1 MALSGAVTEASDATA
16 SDEVLDVEVDD
27 LDADDREV
35 DDREVADREVD
46 GREVDADGA
55 VVVEI
60 EDGDD
65 DGDSDPDSD
74 ADDEADA
81 GGSRWGA
88 RRRRVARSDP
98 ADADRGGDTPSYGPL
113 TVVLAVLAAAGLA
126 GTLFFGFA
134 WNRERTADAA
144 EASMRT
150 TASDFL
156 VALFDFDGRTI
167 DDDFDNIMSY
177 ATGDFADQAEA
188 QFADDDTRAALREVQ
203 ASSRVEVRDLFVQ
216 SFDGDRGRV
225 FAVVDQTIANN
236 QFPQPRSDQVR
247 LEVGLRRVDGDWKVA
262 TLDVLEAP
270 AAQAAVAGGTVPTA
284 SGSGG

>member
-1 MALSGAVTEASDATA
+1 MALSGALTEASDAEA
-16 SDEVLDVEVDD
+16 SDEVLDVE
-27 LDADDREV
+27 LDALDV
-35 DDREVADREVD
+35 DALD
-46 GREVDADGA
+46 VDADGA
-55 VVVEI
+55 VDDEVDVDAD
-60 EDGDD
+60 DGD
-65 DGDSDPDSD
+65 DGDSDAEREGSAP
-74 ADDEADA
+74 A
-81 GGSRWGA
+81 GRS
-88 RRRRVARSDP
+88 RRRRVARSDV
-98 ADADRGGDTPSYGPL
+98 AAVDRDGDPSSFGPL
-113 TVVLAVLAAAGLA
+113 TVVLAVLAVAGLA

-177 ATGDFADQAEA
+177 ATGQFADQAEA

-270 AAQAAVAGGTVPTA
+270 AAQAAVAGGTVPT
-284 SGSGG
+284 GSGG

>member
-1 MALSGAVTEASDATA
+1 MTPSASPAAVRPPETDPTEDREREGDAGPDATA
-16 SDEVLDVEVDD
+16 PEGVTASLTGVDV
-27 LDADDREV
+27 ADD
-35 DDREVADREVD
+35 DPAD
-46 GREVDADGA
+46 GRVRRPSRRDAVGNPGPRGG
-55 VVVEI
+55 
-60 EDGDD
+60 DGDD
-65 DGDSDPDSD
+65 VGASTP
-74 ADDEADA
+74 AFGA
-81 GGSRWGA
+81 G
-88 RRRRVARSDP
+88 
-98 ADADRGGDTPSYGPL
+98 
-113 TVVLAVLAAAGLA
+113 TVVLAVLAIAGLA
-126 GTLFFGFA
+126 GTLFFGFQ
-134 WNRERTADAA
+134 WNQERTADNA
-144 EASMRT
+144 EASMET

-167 DDDFDNIMSY
+167 DEDFDNILGY

-247 LEVGLRRVDGDWKVA
+247 LEVGLRKVDGDWKIA

-270 AAQAAVAGGTVPTA
+270 AAQAAVAGGTVPT
-284 SGSGG
+284 G

>member
-1 MALSGAVTEASDATA
+1 MTPSASPAAIRPPETDPTRSRARDGDAGPDDTAPDGMAAGVTG
-16 SDEVLDVEVDD
+16 V
-27 LDADDREV
+27 
-35 DDREVADREVD
+35 EVADDDPVD
-46 GREVDADGA
+46 GRVRRPSRRDERTDRDPR
-55 VVVEI
+55 
-60 EDGDD
+60 GDD
-65 DGDSDPDSD
+65 DDGHGEGDD
-74 ADDEADA
+74 
-81 GGSRWGA
+81 
-88 RRRRVARSDP
+88 VAAAAP
-98 ADADRGGDTPSYGPL
+98 AFGTW
-113 TVVLAVLAAAGLA
+113 TVVLAVLAIAGLA
-126 GTLFFGFA
+126 GTLFFGFK
-134 WNRERTADAA
+134 WNQERTADNA
-144 EASMRT
+144 EASMET

-167 DDDFDNIMSY
+167 DEDFDNILSY

-247 LEVGLRRVDGDWKVA
+247 LEVGLRKVDGDWKIA

-270 AAQAAVAGGTVPTA
+270 AAQAAVAGGTVPT
-284 SGSGG
+284 G